1 MFKFMHEQYKS
12 HLDFIEE
19 VKNSDDW
26 QSVLEYMESRAKE
39 DPEALRKA
47 VIEECNQ
54 NMQKE
59 IFKSYWILFHDAER
73 TIKKLWE
80 EPFTYRLFESNLMLM
95 LRVEWV
101 EQNCP
106 EPGKTKQFDPLHT
119 PKAKELFAKLRKA
132 KKLDSH
138 DKPLGLTTSE
148 IGVLANIIAAEL
160 EVKNKWVAFGK
171 KWNIDKNVLRSY
183 YNNGM
188 ELKKIGAFIDEIN
201 KLIH

>member
-26 QSVLEYMESRAKE
+26 QSVLEYMKSRAKE

-54 NMQKE
+54 NMRTA
-59 IFKSYWILFHDAER
+59 FKIYWVLFHNAER

-106 EPGKTKQFDPLHT
+106 EQSKTKQLDPLHT
-119 PKAKELFAKLRKA
+119 PKAMALWKKLQAQGWIDENLQPKVSNRKA
-132 KKLDSH
+132 
-138 DKPLGLTTSE
+138 
-148 IGVLANIIAAEL
+148 AIIADEL
-160 EVKNKWVAFGK
+160 ATALNLDPRWPAIEKLWGKSNLSTEFSKSAYMQYQDTFKKEVRNA
-171 KWNIDKNVLRSY
+171 
-183 YNNGM
+183 
-188 ELKKIGAFIDEIN
+188 LK
-201 KLIH
+201 

>member
-1 MFKFMHEQYKS
+1 MFKFMYERYQS
-12 HLDFIEE
+12 HLDFIND
-19 VKNSDDW
+19 VKASDDW

-39 DPEALRKA
+39 DPEDLRKT

-59 IFKSYWILFHDAER
+59 IFKSYWILFHNAER
-73 TIKKLWE
+73 TIKKLWR
-80 EPFTYRLFESNLMLM
+80 EPFSYPLFESNLMLM

-106 EPGKTKQFDPLHT
+106 ERGKTKQCDPLHT

-148 IGVLANIIAAEL
+148 IGVLANMIAAEL
-160 EVKNKWVAFGK
+160 EVKNKWVVFGK
-171 KWNIDKNVLRSY
+171 KWDIDKNVLRSY

-188 ELKKIGAFIDEIN
+188 ELKKIGAFIDEI
-201 KLIH
+201 KKIIQ

>member
-119 PKAKELFAKLRKA
+119 PKAMALWKKLQAQGWIDENLQPKVSNRKA
-132 KKLDSH
+132 
-138 DKPLGLTTSE
+138 
-148 IGVLANIIAAEL
+148 AIIADEL
-160 EVKNKWVAFGK
+160 ATALNLDPRWPAIEKLWGK
-171 KWNIDKNVLRSY
+171 SNLSTEFSKSAYMQYQDTFKKDVRNA
-183 YNNGM
+183 
-188 ELKKIGAFIDEIN
+188 LK
-201 KLIH
+201 

>member
-1 MFKFMHEQYKS
+1 M
-12 HLDFIEE
+12 
-19 VKNSDDW
+19 KNSDDW
-26 QSVLEYMESRAKE
+26 QFVVETLKQRAKE
-39 DPEALRKA
+39 EDPDALLKS
-47 VIEECNQ
+47 ITEECEQ
-54 NMQKE
+54 NLKKE
-59 IFKSYWILFHDAER
+59 AFKTYWVLFHNAER

-106 EPGKTKQFDPLHT
+106 EQSKTKQFDPLHT